1 MQQTLSDI
9 AGWVDGQLEGDDSVV
24 VGGVAGLR
32 EALASDISFLANP
45 KYAGYVE
52 TTQAA
57 AVVVAKDFKGS
68 APCPLIRCE
77 NPDAAFAKIAERF
90 AVAPPDYRP
99 GIHPSAFV
107 DESADIGSEV
117 HIGPGCVVQ
126 PGAII
131 GDRTVLV
138 GQVYVGH
145 AAAVG
150 SDNLLYPH
158 VTVREGC
165 RTGARVIIHS
175 SAVVGS
181 DGFGYSVDAAGVRTK
196 IPQVG
201 IVEVGDD
208 VEIGAAVAIDR
219 ARFGRTVIGKGVKI
233 DNLVQIA
240 HNVVIGDHAVIVS
253 QVGISGSSVIGKH
266 SILAGQAGVA
276 GHLVV
281 GDRVIA
287 EGRSGITKDVPAG
300 EVVYGFPAEPRMK
313 AARTHAAIQRLP
325 KLKQKVA
332 ELEARLAKLEA
343 GTQS

>member
-1 MQQTLSDI
+1 MTVSEI
-9 AGWVDGQLEGDDSVV
+9 ATRVEGQVDGDGSISIC
-24 VGGVAGLR
+24 GVAGLR
-32 EALASDISFLANP
+32 EALAADISFLANP
-45 KYAGYVE
+45 KYASYVE
-52 TTQAA
+52 STQAA
-57 AVVVAKDFKGS
+57 AVIVSESYDGH
-68 APCPLIRCE
+68 APCALIRCA
-77 NPDAAFAKIAERF
+77 NPDAAFAKVAEWF
-90 AVAPPDYRP
+90 AVPPPPYPP
-99 GIHPSAFV
+99 GIHPTAFV
-107 DESADIGSEV
+107 AEDVAVGDGV

-126 PGAII
+126 SGARI

-138 GQVYVGH
+138 GQVYIGH
-145 AAAVG
+145 QVVLG
-150 SDNLLYPH
+150 TDNLIYPH

-165 RTGARVIIHS
+165 RTGNRVIIHS

-181 DGFGYSVDAAGVRTK
+181 DGFGYSVDEKSVRTK

-201 IVEVGDD
+201 IVDIGDD
-208 VEIGAAVAIDR
+208 VEIGAVVAIDR
-219 ARFGRTVIGKGVKI
+219 ARFGRTVIGNGVKI

-266 SILAGQAGVA
+266 VILAGQAGVA

-343 GTQS
+343 SQPS